1 MNHYI
6 QVIDRSPTGVND
18 VFWREQ
24 DGKAWRIDVQSDEPL
39 PIPLGLDPGTFLTQ
53 RHPGSIFYK
62 LDLAPGQYHSRMAR
76 PSTTDPRDSPGSNPA
91 TDTKLLHSLTE
102 SSGQLVALIER
113 LQNICTV
120 VQPVAENYNVF
131 GHEIRNLL
139 ILACT
144 ECEAFWKAILDA
156 NGKKG
161 SNTRDYAH
169 LAEPMK
175 LAEYEVVLTYYPWIE
190 GRNPFQKWLPW
201 QSNAIGLPWYHA
213 YNKVKH
219 DRERDFKRATL
230 IHAIDAVTACFV
242 MICAQRGW
250 DFAYRGEM
258 ADRAFFKLTEAPK
271 WKPFEIYVPAFNGD
285 FKHKDCYF
293 PSWGTDFRQCFADG

>member
-102 SSGQLVALIER
+102 SSWRR
-113 LQNICTV
+113 L
-120 VQPVAENYNVF
+120 
-131 GHEIRNLL
+131 LL
-139 ILACT
+139 LRGSRIFARSSSRLLKIIMYLAT
-144 ECEAFWKAILDA
+144 K
-156 NGKKG
+156 
-161 SNTRDYAH
+161 Y
-169 LAEPMK
+169 
-175 LAEYEVVLTYYPWIE
+175 
-190 GRNPFQKWLPW
+190 
-201 QSNAIGLPWYHA
+201 
-213 YNKVKH
+213 
-219 DRERDFKRATL
+219 
-230 IHAIDAVTACFV
+230 
-242 MICAQRGW
+242 
-250 DFAYRGEM
+250 
-258 ADRAFFKLTEAPK
+258 
-271 WKPFEIYVPAFNGD
+271 EIYSFWLAQSA
-285 FKHKDCYF
+285 KHSGRPYWMRTARKAAI
-293 PSWGTDFRQCFADG
+293 PVIMLT